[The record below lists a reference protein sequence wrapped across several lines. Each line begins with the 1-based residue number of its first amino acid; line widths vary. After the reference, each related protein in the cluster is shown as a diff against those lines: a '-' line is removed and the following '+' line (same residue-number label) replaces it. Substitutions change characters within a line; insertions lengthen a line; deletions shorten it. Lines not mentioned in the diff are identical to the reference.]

1 MLGRWMDKELMR
13 MAMAIATGMILYVM
27 FGYFTGQIYLPHGD
41 PDLPYPTP
49 VVTML
54 VHENGSLN
62 YTFTIAGVT
71 YNDLIWSD
79 FQVDVRPNP
88 MLIKTPS
95 DTDLVSSGDGMTITF
110 SSEVETVIQL
120 KYLPTGGIAYSL
132 VFTPLA

>member
-1 MLGRWMDKELMR
+1 MGKELKR
-13 MAMAIATGMILYVM
+13 MAMAITTGMIFYVM
-27 FGYFTGQIYLPHGD
+27 FGYFMGQIYLPHGD
-41 PDLPYPTP
+41 FDSPYSTP

-54 VHENGSLN
+54 VHQNGSLN
-62 YTFTIAGVT
+62 YTFTIAGVNH
-71 YNDLIWSD
+71 NDLIWGD

-95 DTDLVSSGDGMTITF
+95 DTDLVSPGDGMTITF

-120 KYLPTGGIAYSL
+120 KYLPTRGSAYSL